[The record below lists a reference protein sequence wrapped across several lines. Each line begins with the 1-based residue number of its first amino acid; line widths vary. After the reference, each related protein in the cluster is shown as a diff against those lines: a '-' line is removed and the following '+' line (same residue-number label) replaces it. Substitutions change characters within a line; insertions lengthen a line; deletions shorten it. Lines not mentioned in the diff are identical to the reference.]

1 MTNYMIYMM
10 YIYDIYI
17 YIHNSQNQTKTKL
30 RFVVDLFFVSD
41 IPFFFCYDNIHE
53 PTGQY
58 GGQKWIF
65 DMIKVEPVWYV
76 INNIIL

>member
-41 IPFFFCYDNIHE
+41 IPFFFVMIIFTNQLGS
-53 PTGQY
+53 TGVKN
-58 GGQKWIF
+58 GSLI
-65 DMIKVEPVWYV
+65 
-76 INNIIL
+76 